1 MEAEMTAECGNRQ
14 ANATAPWSSRG
25 FGFEADAD
33 GTLGASMDA
42 RHAAALAFRG
52 MCAVGILLTVSC
64 GGGGGGGGCS
74 TPAST
79 SECGSGEICSNIQGD
94 GNQCR
99 PLCSTQ
105 AECPAGENCNG
116 IANTNLKSCQP
127 APATPTPQA
136 NPTPKK

>member
-1 MEAEMTAECGNRQ
+1 
-14 ANATAPWSSRG
+14 
-25 FGFEADAD
+25 
-33 GTLGASMDA
+33 MDA
-42 RHAAALAFRG
+42 RHAAALALRG

-74 TPAST
+74 TLAST

>member
-1 MEAEMTAECGNRQ
+1 MT
-14 ANATAPWSSRG
+14 SRHV
-25 FGFEADAD
+25 AV
-33 GTLGASMDA
+33 L
-42 RHAAALAFRG
+42 ALRG
-52 MCAVGILLTVSC
+52 MCAVGILLAVGC
-64 GGGGGGGGCS
+64 GGGGDGGECS
-74 TPAST
+74 TPGST
-79 SECGSGEICSNIQGD
+79 GECGSGQICSNIQGD

-127 APATPTPQA
+127 APAMPTPQA